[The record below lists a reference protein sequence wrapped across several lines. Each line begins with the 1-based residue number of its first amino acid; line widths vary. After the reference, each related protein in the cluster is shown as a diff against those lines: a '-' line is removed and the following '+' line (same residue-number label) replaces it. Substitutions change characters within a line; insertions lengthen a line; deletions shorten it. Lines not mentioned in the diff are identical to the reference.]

1 MRETELLIPAGSL
14 DVLKTAVIFGADAV
28 YIGGEAFGLRA
39 KAKNFSKEDMQEG
52 IRFAHENGVK
62 VYVTANILAHNR
74 DLEGARAYFGE
85 LREIGPDA
93 LIISDPGMFS
103 IARQVWPEAE
113 IHISTQANNTNYMTY
128 RFWWEQGAKRV
139 VSARELSLEEIAEI
153 RAKTHPKLE
162 LEAFVHGSMCV
173 SFSGRCLLSNYLTGR
188 DANRGDC
195 AQPCRWKYHLMEES
209 RPGEYFP
216 VLEDD
221 SGAYFFNS
229 RDLCMVE
236 HIPELAGAGV
246 TSLKIEGRAKSAYY
260 VAVVTNAY
268 RQALDLYE
276 KNPEQ
281 FVLPQWVLEEMEKV
295 SHREYCTGFFFG
307 NEPGQVYDNGGY
319 VRGWEVAAVCD
330 GYESR
335 TAVCSQRNRFF
346 KGETLN
352 VLEPGRVPYEIVV
365 KELFN
370 HDGEPA
376 ESAPHPMETL
386 YIPLEKPMAPGA
398 LLRRKR

>member
-1 MRETELLIPAGSL
+1 
-14 DVLKTAVIFGADAV
+14 
-28 YIGGEAFGLRA
+28 
-39 KAKNFSKEDMQEG
+39 
-52 IRFAHENGVK
+52 
-62 VYVTANILAHNR
+62 
-74 DLEGARAYFGE
+74 
-85 LREIGPDA
+85 
-93 LIISDPGMFS
+93 
-103 IARQVWPEAE
+103 
-113 IHISTQANNTNYMTY
+113 
-128 RFWWEQGAKRV
+128 
-139 VSARELSLEEIAEI
+139 
-153 RAKTHPKLE
+153 
-162 LEAFVHGSMCV
+162 
-173 SFSGRCLLSNYLTGR
+173 
-188 DANRGDC
+188 
-195 AQPCRWKYHLMEES
+195 
-209 RPGEYFP
+209 
-216 VLEDD
+216 
-221 SGAYFFNS
+221 
-229 RDLCMVE
+229 MVE